1 MRILAIG
8 EPLVE
13 FTARPDAPSTFDRR
27 LGGDTLN
34 TAIYLARLMGPGA
47 VGYLTGLGDD
57 AMSRWLIAE
66 AEAEDVGMAPVVLR
80 PGGRP
85 GLSFISTDAAGER
98 SFLYWREHAPFRS
111 LFCDAGQA
119 PLAALEQAGTLFLS
133 AITLAVLHEDGR
145 ARLIDALARRRKAG
159 ARIVFDTNYRPALW
173 PDAKTAGR
181 VIAQAAGIATL
192 VLPSM
197 DDMAACFGT
206 AALAEAMALLMRLT
220 EAEIILTTGG
230 AAVLRRAAG
239 ETEVQTHALPP
250 AIVARD
256 TTGAGDSFNA
266 AYLAARLAGLAP
278 QPAILAAARLAAV
291 VVQHPG
297 AIIPRHAMPGDLPAF
312 GVAS

>member
-13 FTARPDAPSTFDRR
+13 FTARSDAPSTFDRR

-66 AEAEDVGMAPVVLR
+66 AEAEEVGMAQVVLR

-111 LFCDAGQA
+111 LFCDAAQA

-145 ARLIDALARRRKAG
+145 ARLMDALARRRKAG
-159 ARIVFDTNYRPALW
+159 ARIVFDTNYRRALW

-181 VIAQAAGIATL
+181 VIARAAGIATL

-197 DDMAACFGT
+197 DDMAGCFGT
-206 AALAEAMALLMRLT
+206 AAPAEAMALLMRLT
-220 EAEIILTTGG
+220 EAEIVLTTGG

-250 AIVARD
+250 AVAARD

-278 QPAILAAARLAAV
+278 HPAILAAARLAAV

-297 AIIPRHAMPGDLPAF
+297 AIIPRHAMPGDLP
-312 GVAS
+312 GLPVAS

>member
-13 FTARPDAPSTFDRR
+13 FTARSDAPSTFDRR

-66 AEAEDVGMAPVVLR
+66 AEAEEVGMAQVVLR

-111 LFCDAGQA
+111 LFCDAAQA

-145 ARLIDALARRRKAG
+145 ARLMDALARRRKAG

-181 VIAQAAGIATL
+181 VIARAAGIATL

-197 DDMAACFGT
+197 DDMAACFGP
-206 AALAEAMALLMRLT
+206 AAPAEAMALLMRLT
-220 EAEIILTTGG
+220 EAEIVLTTGG

-250 AIVARD
+250 AVAARD

-297 AIIPRHAMPGDLPAF
+297 AIIPRHAMPGDLP
-312 GVAS
+312 GLRVAS